1 MGLSFSKL
9 GFGGWYM
16 YKKGD
21 DTPGRF
27 LEGAERLFHWFPEEK
42 KNGRSIYP
50 FVVSYQKKNGRS
62 LVFFWK
68 ILERN
73 DSLKPS
79 NWSGDCPNIFPVI
92 FCILTYI
99 RIPIILWLFFLWHL
113 CGLIGVDIKGHLSVL
128 LNMIAYKPALFWFHL
143 LVSLI
148 LLVYSWGRDLFLSL
162 KDWGIM
168 V

>member
-1 MGLSFSKL
+1 MYKRGTTHQGGFWRGRKDFFIDFLRRRKMGVQYIPLSFPI
-9 GFGGWYM
+9 
-16 YKKGD
+16 KKKMGV
-21 DTPGRF
+21 
-27 LEGAERLFHWFPEEK
+27 HWF
-42 KNGRSIYP
+42 
-50 FVVSYQKKNGRS
+50 
-62 LVFFWK
+62 FFWK

-79 NWSGDCPNIFPVI
+79 NWSGDCPDIFPVI

-148 LLVYSWGRDLFLSL
+148 LLVHS
-162 KDWGIM
+162 
-168 V
+168 